1 MVRLIASDLDGTIV
15 RRDGSIS
22 KRTIEAFTRA
32 RNEGV
37 QIVFVTGRPT
47 RWLQPIR
54 DAFGSL
60 GSVICSNGAVVY
72 DFETDKIL
80 ESHTIPADDVMQT
93 REIILEVEP
102 QSTFAAETLLQ
113 LHLEETFPEPGDM
126 RHLLEFR
133 PAPLDAL
140 QLGEEGVVKFL
151 AKSRLLTPENLHE
164 LVEPKVQQYVS
175 VTHSAF
181 NMTLLEMAHPSVNKA
196 AALARHAEL
205 LGIPSSE
212 VVAFGDMPN
221 DIQMLGWAGR
231 GYAMAGGH
239 PTAIAACEYEADT
252 VENDGVARVIEDLL
266 RS

>member
-1 MVRLIASDLDGTIV
+1 MRLIASDLDGTIV

-22 KRTIEAFTRA
+22 ERTIQAFRRA

-54 DAFGSL
+54 EAFDSI

-72 DFETDKIL
+72 DFETEKVL
-80 ESHTIPADDVMQT
+80 EAQTIPAQDVMQT
-93 REIILEVEP
+93 RELILGLESEA
-102 QSTFAAETLLQ
+102 TFAAETIRR
-113 LHLEETFPEPGDM
+113 LHLEETFPEPGDS
-126 RHLLEFR
+126 RHLKEVI
-133 PAPLDAL
+133 PAPFDPAL
-140 QLGEEGVVKFL
+140 LGEEGVVKLL
-151 AKSRLLTPENLHE
+151 AKSRTLSPEAFHE
-164 LVEPKVQQYVS
+164 LVEPHVQDLVS

-205 LGIPSSE
+205 LGIE
-212 VVAFGDMPN
+212 AKDVVAFGDMPN

-239 PTAIAACEYEADT
+239 ISALAACEFQAQS
-252 VENDGVARVIEDLL
+252 VEDDGVAQVIEDLL
-266 RS
+266 G